1 MVKHKENEILQ
12 VSSNRGKNVDCSE
25 NLCYNNINMDN
36 VKLLSVEN
44 TAGTL
49 GVSRSAIYN
58 FINSG
63 ELKAIKLDSRTMIRL
78 SDLTDF
84 IESRERYVGC
94 LNEI

>member
-1 MVKHKENEILQ
+1 MVNHKGNEILPVSNNRGGNVD
-12 VSSNRGKNVDCSE
+12 VSS
-25 NLCYNNINMDN
+25 NLCYNNISMEN
-36 VKLLSVEN
+36 VKLFSVEE

-63 ELKAIKLDSRTMIRL
+63 ELKAIKLESRTMVRMV
-78 SDLTDF
+78 DLADF

>member
-1 MVKHKENEILQ
+1 M
-12 VSSNRGKNVDCSE
+12 SNNRDEGVDCSE

>member
-1 MVKHKENEILQ
+1 M
-12 VSSNRGKNVDCSE
+12 SNNRDKSVDCSE
-25 NLCYNNINMDN
+25 NICYNNINMDN
-36 VKLLSVEN
+36 VKLLSVET

-63 ELKAIKLDSRTMIRL
+63 KLKAIKLDSRTMIKL
-78 SDLTDF
+78 ADLTDF
-84 IESRERYVGC
+84 VESRESYVGC

>member
-1 MVKHKENEILQ
+1 MVKHKENEILR
-12 VSSNRGKNVDCSE
+12 SSDNRGGDIDYLSE
-25 NLCYNNINMDN
+25 LCYNNIVMER
-36 VKLLSVEN
+36 VKLFSIEE

-63 ELKAIKLDSRTMIRL
+63 KLKAIKLNSRTMVKL
-78 SDLTDF
+78 ADLADF
-84 IESRERYVGC
+84 IENQERYVGR

>member
-1 MVKHKENEILQ
+1 MVD
-12 VSSNRGKNVDCSE
+12 NRGRSIDYYD
-25 NLCYNNINMDN
+25 NLCYNNVDMEK
-36 VKLLSVEN
+36 VKLLSIEE

-63 ELKAIKLDSRTMIRL
+63 ELKAIKLESRTMVRMV
-78 SDLTDF
+78 DLADF

>member
-1 MVKHKENEILQ
+1 M
-12 VSSNRGKNVDCSE
+12 SNNRDKNVDCSE
-25 NLCYNNINMDN
+25 NICYNNINMDN
-36 VKLLSVEN
+36 VKLLSVEA

-63 ELKAIKLDSRTMIRL
+63 KLKAIKLDSRTMIKL
-78 SDLTDF
+78 ADLTDF

>member
-1 MVKHKENEILQ
+1 M
-12 VSSNRGKNVDCSE
+12 SNNRDKSVDCSE
-25 NLCYNNINMDN
+25 NICYNNINMDN
-36 VKLLSVEN
+36 VKLLSVET

-63 ELKAIKLDSRTMIRL
+63 KLKAIKLNSRTMVKL
-78 SDLTDF
+78 SDLADF
-84 IESRERYVGC
+84 IENQERYVGC

>member
-1 MVKHKENEILQ
+1 MAKHNICASLPVSNNRGDNVD
-12 VSSNRGKNVDCSE
+12 VSS
-25 NLCYNNINMDN
+25 NLCYNNISMEN
-36 VKLLSVEN
+36 VKLFSVEE

-63 ELKAIKLDSRTMIRL
+63 ELKAIKLESRTMVRMV
-78 SDLTDF
+78 DLADF

>member
-1 MVKHKENEILQ
+1 MAH
-12 VSSNRGKNVDCSE
+12 NRGKIVDSTE

-44 TAGTL
+44 TAETL

-63 ELKAIKLDSRTMIRL
+63 KLKAIKLNSRTMVKL
-78 SDLTDF
+78 SDLADF
-84 IESRERYVGC
+84 IENQERYVGC

>member
-1 MVKHKENEILQ
+1 MANHKENEILPI
-12 VSSNRGKNVDCSE
+12 STNRGKNVDCLE

-36 VKLLSVEN
+36 VKLLSVED

-49 GVSRSAIYN
+49 GMSRSAIYN

-84 IESRERYVGC
+84 VESRERYVGA

>member
-1 MVKHKENEILQ
+1 MAN
-12 VSSNRGKNVDCSE
+12 NRGGDIDYSSY
-25 NLCYNNINMDN
+25 LCYNNVSMEK
-36 VKLLSVEN
+36 VKLFSIEE

-58 FINSG
+58 FINNG
-63 ELKAIKLDSRTMIRL
+63 ELKAIKLDSRTMVKM